1 MAKTKIMI
9 IDDDPQIR
17 EIYKAALEMRGYEV
31 VPNPGGEKVM
41 DMLSKGG
48 KPDLILLDVMMPKVS
63 GLDVL
68 DMLKSDADLKDV
80 KVIMMTAVSDESIRK
95 KTEERGAY
103 AYIVKSE
110 LSMSEVISKIEDAL
124 HN

>member
-1 MAKTKIMI
+1 MTKTKIMI

-17 EIYKAALEMRGYEV
+17 EIYKSALEMRGYEV
-31 VPNPGGEKVM
+31 VSNPGGEKVM
-41 DMLSKGG
+41 DMLTKGS

-68 DMLKSDADLKDV
+68 DMLKSDAALKDI
-80 KVIMMTAVSDESIRK
+80 KVVMMTAVSDESIRK

-110 LSMSEVISKIEDAL
+110 LSMSEVIGKIEEAIKS
-124 HN
+124 

>member
-17 EIYKAALEMRGYEV
+17 EIYKSALEMRGYEV